1 VTITNCGALA
11 PDCRLAKLI
20 AVTLV
25 VYSPRLIVPLPVTS
39 AVISTVVQ
47 TPALNG
53 PDEPTELPIAGE
65 LLYVMPVSVHVLF
78 VTFPML

>member
-1 VTITNCGALA
+1 MA

-20 AVTLV
+20 AVALV

-39 AVISTVVQ
+39 EVMSTVVQ
-47 TPALNG
+47 TPVLVLNG
-53 PDEPTELPIAGE
+53 PDEPTELPIGGE

>member
-1 VTITNCGALA
+1 MA

-20 AVTLV
+20 AVVFV

-39 AVISTVVQ
+39 EVTSTVVQ
-47 TPALNG
+47 VPALKE
-53 PDEPTELPIAGE
+53 PEEPTELPIEGE
-65 LLYVMPVSVHVLF
+65 LLYVMPVSVQVLF